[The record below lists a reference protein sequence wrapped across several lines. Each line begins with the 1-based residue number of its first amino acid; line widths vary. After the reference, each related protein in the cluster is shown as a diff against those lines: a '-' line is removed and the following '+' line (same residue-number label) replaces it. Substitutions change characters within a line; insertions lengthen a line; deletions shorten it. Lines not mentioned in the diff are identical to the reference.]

1 MIQDFLHFG
10 WELCTGVFFVAYCDF
25 AGFGQKIQSGDY
37 TLTRA
42 MTIGEIASSQASTA
56 TYYTLNGIQV
66 AKPTQPGIYMM
77 KTGETV
83 RKVVIQ

>member
-1 MIQDFLHFG
+1 MGGAD
-10 WELCTGVFFVAYCDF
+10 
-25 AGFGQKIQSGDY
+25 
-37 TLTRA
+37 A
-42 MTIGEIASSQASTA
+42 MTIGEIASSQTSTA

>member
-1 MIQDFLHFG
+1 MNKPITDIQENGGLISFKFMGGAD
-10 WELCTGVFFVAYCDF
+10 
-25 AGFGQKIQSGDY
+25 
-37 TLTRA
+37 A
-42 MTIGEIASSQASTA
+42 MTIGEIASSQTSTA